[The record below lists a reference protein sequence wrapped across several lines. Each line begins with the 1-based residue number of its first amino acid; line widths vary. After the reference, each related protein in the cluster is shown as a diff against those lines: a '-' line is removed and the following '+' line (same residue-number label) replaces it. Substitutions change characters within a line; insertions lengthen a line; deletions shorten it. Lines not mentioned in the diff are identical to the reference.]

1 MCTLLI
7 LYRPNNKW
15 PLIIAGNRDEMKNR
29 PWIPPGKHWTNYDGI
44 IAGKDITAG
53 GSWLG
58 INNNGLV
65 ATILNRANS
74 LGPDVKKNSRGK
86 IIIDIL
92 KKKTLDSALDYI
104 KLLNNKK
111 WKPFNLFL
119 ANNKKAYWVK
129 STEKDKISINMLS
142 EGKHFLDSYDLNSSQ
157 SERFLNNSTK
167 FQLLNDP
174 NPDKCKWEEWIN
186 FLANKSYPKDKPLA
200 AMNITDQYKNNYG
213 TLSSSIIAL
222 PSDNELHK
230 NIKPLFLFSAL
241 SPDNNK
247 FYNIN
252 TC

>member
-7 LYRPNNKW
+7 LHRPNNKW

-29 PWIPPGKHWTNYDGI
+29 PWLPPGKHWTNYDGI

-65 ATILNRANS
+65 ATILNRPNS
-74 LGPDVKKNSRGK
+74 LGPDVTKNSRGK

-92 KKKTLDSALDYI
+92 KKKTLDSALGYI

-111 WKPFNLFL
+111 WKPFNLFV

-142 EGKHFLDSYDLNSSQ
+142 EGKYFLDSYDLNSSQ
-157 SERFLNNSTK
+157 SERFLNNNTK
-167 FQLLNDP
+167 FQSLNDP
-174 NPDKCKWEEWIN
+174 NPDNCKWDEWIN
-186 FLANKSYPKDKPLA
+186 FLANKSCPKDKPLA